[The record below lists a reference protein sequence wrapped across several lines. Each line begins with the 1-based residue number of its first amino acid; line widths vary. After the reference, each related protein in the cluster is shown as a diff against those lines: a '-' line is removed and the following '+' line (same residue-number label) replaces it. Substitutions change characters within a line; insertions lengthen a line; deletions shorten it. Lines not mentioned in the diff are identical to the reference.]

1 MSQSKELISAYVFAD
16 RMGVSATIIYR
27 RIKDGEIDIVT
38 IGKSKYIDWNKYSHL
53 TFPKSNG
60 TR

>member
-1 MSQSKELISAYVFAD
+1 MSANKELISAYVFAE

-27 RIKDGEIDIVT
+27 RIKEGEITAIV
-38 IGKSKYIDWNKYSHL
+38 IGKSKYIEWSKYSHL